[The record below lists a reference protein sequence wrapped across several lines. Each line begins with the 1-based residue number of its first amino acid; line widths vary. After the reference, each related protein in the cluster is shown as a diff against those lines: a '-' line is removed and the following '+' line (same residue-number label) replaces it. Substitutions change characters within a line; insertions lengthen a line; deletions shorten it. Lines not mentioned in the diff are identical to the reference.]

1 MNVNITLFWL
11 HQTIILKVHGSLP
24 LNLTPF
30 IRPAP
35 YYIAFCLISSKFPL
49 IISPSRQTKGG
60 LNNDS
65 VLIMRTQIIIL
76 KVTVRGR

>member
-30 IRPAP
+30 IRPAH

-60 LNNDS
+60 LNNE
-65 VLIMRTQIIIL
+65 TQIIIL
-76 KVTVRGR
+76 KMTVRGR